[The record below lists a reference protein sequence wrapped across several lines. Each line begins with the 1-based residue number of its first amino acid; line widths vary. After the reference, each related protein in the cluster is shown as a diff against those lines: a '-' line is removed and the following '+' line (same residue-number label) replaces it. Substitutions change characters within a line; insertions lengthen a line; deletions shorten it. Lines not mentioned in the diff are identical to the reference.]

1 MSKFLATRNKG
12 FRMVFEN
19 KFEISVQ
26 WGPGNYCE
34 RKDDEM
40 VENIVNFWESCSAEI
55 AVFNNKG
62 GFVSIGEEDMVIGWL
77 STDQVAKVISIVQS
91 SKTEEEI
98 ISKIKVLRL

>member
-1 MSKFLATRNKG
+1 
-12 FRMVFEN
+12 MVFEN

-40 VENIVNFWESCSAEI
+40 VENIVNFWDSCSADI

-62 GFVSIGEEDMVIGWL
+62 GFVSIGEEDMVIYEMQYGECL
-77 STDQVAKVISIVQS
+77 
-91 SKTEEEI
+91 EEDI
-98 ISKIKVLRL
+98 IRIEDKYGR

>member
-40 VENIVNFWESCSAEI
+40 VENIVNFW
-55 AVFNNKG
+55 
-62 GFVSIGEEDMVIGWL
+62 
-77 STDQVAKVISIVQS
+77 
-91 SKTEEEI
+91 
-98 ISKIKVLRL
+98 